1 MLMLPLPLLVAEA
14 VAFFMILQRVGFLN
28 TLAVYLLPCFLGFLI
43 VTTVGR
49 VALMN
54 MQSSM
59 TRGQMPAGKM
69 LHSGAIFLSGLLFLV
84 PSISTRIF
92 GLVLLLPGLRH
103 LALWRFKIYMA
114 KKMASGA
121 SQGFGFSRGP
131 FGGFGGGFGG
141 AAGPGAGAGGFRY
154 YEFRN
159 DGTGFKDFSEERESR
174 DAEVLD
180 VTPLEITHEKKNN
193 PEGQG

>member
-1 MLMLPLPLLVAEA
+1 MLMLPLPILVAEA

-28 TLAVYLLPCFLGFLI
+28 TLAVYLLPCLLGFLI

-54 MQSSM
+54 MQSTMS
-59 TRGQMPAGKM
+59 RGQLPAGKI

-84 PSISTRIF
+84 PSVSTRIF

-103 LALWRFKIYMA
+103 LALWRFKISMA

-131 FGGFGGGFGG
+131 FGFGGG

-159 DGTGFKDFSEERESR
+159 NGTGFKDVSEEREIR

-193 PEGQG
+193 PEG